1 MKVIFLLEETRRDY
15 SLKNPSRH
23 ITSVS
28 KMIRNI
34 IDKRNI
40 GLRQTETSFFL
51 KISWDIQS
59 FKDNEIH
66 DTSSL
71 VVKTSEF
78 WGNFV
83 NFFHING
90 LLQWNSKSAT
100 TNVEIHLAYDLNYG
114 IWQYVKKK

>member
-51 KISWDIQS
+51 KIS
-59 FKDNEIH
+59 
-66 DTSSL
+66 
-71 VVKTSEF
+71 
-78 WGNFV
+78 
-83 NFFHING
+83 
-90 LLQWNSKSAT
+90 
-100 TNVEIHLAYDLNYG
+100 
-114 IWQYVKKK
+114 